1 MSRSVA
7 IIVPVFNEE
16 SSIEPFY
23 DRVDRL
29 GFAESL
35 IFVDN
40 ASTDGTITRLE
51 ALPKGKVIR
60 HERNR
65 GYGASVRSGFEATDA
80 ELLIVM
86 DVDLEFPPEVIPE
99 LIEGL
104 EQHRV
109 IYCSRFMAETPN
121 MSLVRRLGNRLVSQ
135 LFDLLFRQNTT
146 DLCTGVKALRANA
159 FPLSQLRFDGFEA
172 AIEIAVM
179 FVLAGA
185 RIHDVPI
192 TYTPRSRDRSKM
204 RHVPE
209 ALKFVRHIV
218 GFWLRCIV
226 LGRPLHSGPGRDR
239 RSPSGV

>member
-16 SSIEPFY
+16 SSIAPFY
-23 DRVDRL
+23 ERVDRL
-29 GFAESL
+29 GFADSL
-35 IFVDN
+35 IFIDN
-40 ASTDGTITRLE
+40 ASTDGTLARLE
-51 ALPKGKVIR
+51 ALPKGKLIR

-65 GYGASVRSGFEATDA
+65 GYGASVRSGFAAADA

-99 LIEGL
+99 LIDGL

-109 IYCSRFMAETPN
+109 IYCSRFLAGTPR

-135 LFDLLFRQNTT
+135 LFDLLFRQRTT
-146 DLCTGVKALRANA
+146 DLCTGVKALRADA
-159 FPLSQLRFDGFEA
+159 FPLRQLRFDGFEA

-179 FVLAGA
+179 FALAGA

-192 TYTPRSRDRSKM
+192 TYQPRARDRSKM

-218 GFWLRCIV
+218 GFWIRCVV
-226 LGRPLHSGPGRDR
+226 LGRPLHPAPARSLESSGEA
-239 RSPSGV
+239 